1 MGHPVAIGGVPLKTM
16 ATTDV
21 RSLTPTHHLVKG
33 AIAGLVGGLVA
44 TAAKTAA
51 EKLYPP
57 RTHGEADPTH
67 VAAEKLGA
75 GTLPTTEKKVA
86 SESIHWAFGAL
97 TGAAY
102 GVMAELYPAVTAK
115 NGVTFGMALMAFA
128 HEGALPSLG
137 LSAPPSEQEPR
148 EQRSEMV
155 THVVYGVVTETV
167 RAIVRKVI

>member
-1 MGHPVAIGGVPLKTM
+1 MGHPAGTGSVPLRTM
-16 ATTDV
+16 AATDV
-21 RSLTPTHHLVKG
+21 RSFKPTHHLVKG

-51 EKLYPP
+51 EKFYPP
-57 RTHGEADPTH
+57 RTHGEPDPTRL
-67 VAAEKLGA
+67 AAEKLGA
-75 GTLPTTEKKVA
+75 GTLPTTEKKIA
-86 SESIHWAFGAL
+86 SESIHWAFGAV

-128 HEGALPSLG
+128 HEGALPALG
-137 LSAPPSEQEPR
+137 LSAPPNEQDPR
-148 EQRSEMV
+148 EHRSEMV

-167 RAIVRKVI
+167 RQIIRKVI